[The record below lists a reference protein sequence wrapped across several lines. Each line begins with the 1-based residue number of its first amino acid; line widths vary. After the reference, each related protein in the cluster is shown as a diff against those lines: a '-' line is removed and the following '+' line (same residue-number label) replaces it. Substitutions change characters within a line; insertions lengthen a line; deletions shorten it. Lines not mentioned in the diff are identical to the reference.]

1 MDFETIVRITP
12 DQLSTVVGD
21 EAVILNL
28 DRGAYYGLN
37 VSGADLW
44 QKIQQPT
51 RVGALHDWML
61 ATYEVTP
68 EIAKRDLFALLN
80 KLAELKLIEVVHAD
94 SSSVDRHS
102 PR

>member
-1 MDFETIVRITP
+1 MDFETIVRIAP
-12 DQLSTVVGD
+12 DQLSTAVGD

-28 DRGAYYGLN
+28 GRGAYYGLN
-37 VSGADLW
+37 ISGTELW
-44 QKIQQPT
+44 QRIQQPT
-51 RVGALHDWML
+51 RIGALYDWMM

-102 PR
+102 PS